1 MLKRSFLAA
10 AAVLA
15 LLAPAATAQAQAWV
29 PVWTASPAP
38 DRKDGPPEAPLQFD
52 DETVRQDIRLGASA
66 SALRFRISNELGA
79 APLRLGAASVRL
91 TDGTGPP
98 ALPVLFDGRAEVIVP
113 PGAALV
119 SDPVAL
125 QVPALGEVSLSLHFP
140 EPTRPAVR
148 RTPVRAA
155 TGSSDVAYEVRLTRR
170 QNVVSAVYAKRDAA
184 PTVVV
189 ALGDSITEGA
199 TATLGAHRDWPS
211 MLAERF
217 ERACPG
223 RVVVLNQGISG
234 NRLLDQGR
242 SPSALARLDRD
253 VLALPGV
260 DYVILLEGINDIRH
274 GGAPAM
280 NPGRNA
286 ADMMLG
292 YHQVVARLHD
302 HGIQVIGGTLTP
314 FEGSEK
320 FEPVAEG
327 TRQALNAFIRN
338 DVAFDAVIDFDAA
351 VRDPARPQAFAAGT
365 ARDDQLHPNDEGY
378 RRMAEAVDLSLFGCV
393 AP

>member
-15 LLAPAATAQAQAWV
+15 LLAPAASASAQAWV

-38 DRKDGPPEAPLQFD
+38 DRKDGPPEAPLQFN
-52 DETVRQDIRLGASA
+52 DETVRHDIRLGASA
-66 SALRFRISNELGA
+66 TALRFRVSNELGA
-79 APLRLGAASVRL
+79 APLRLGTSSVRL
-91 TDGTGPP
+91 TEGAGP

-125 QVPALGEVSLSLHFP
+125 RVPAFAEISLSLYFP

-148 RTPVRAA
+148 RTAVRVAA
-155 TGSSDVAYEVRLTRR
+155 GTAAVADDVRLTRR
-170 QNVVSAVYAKRDAA
+170 QNVVSAIYAQRAEA
-184 PTVVV
+184 PTVIV

-199 TATLGAHRDWPS
+199 TATLGADRDWPS
-211 MLAERF
+211 VLADRF
-217 ERACPG
+217 ERVCPG
-223 RVVVLNQGISG
+223 QVVVLNHGISG
-234 NRLLDQGR
+234 NRLLDHGR

-274 GGAPAM
+274 GGPPAM
-280 NPGRNA
+280 SPGRNA
-286 ADMMLG
+286 ADMILG
-292 YHQVVARLHD
+292 YRQVVARLRD
-302 HGIQVIGGTLTP
+302 HGVQVIGGTLTP

-320 FEPVAEG
+320 FEPVAEA
-327 TRQALNAFIRN
+327 TRQALNAFIRAG
-338 DVAFDAVIDFDAA
+338 DAFDAVIDFDAA
-351 VRDPARPQAFAAGT
+351 VRDPGRPLAFAAGA
-365 ARDDQLHPNDEGY
+365 ARDDQLHPSDEGY